1 MVVDAGQQLYFLGA
15 VAAEQRVVDD
25 ENILA
30 RPARQRCDGLLND
43 GCAQEQRELALMN
56 GAGVQEAVERIPL
69 KRDGLW
75 RILLPLVEGT
85 PLEHRLVYGM
95 KGRKISFIFGFIQ
108 CVAMTYVAWISHA
121 YGSFAMDIVYVIS
134 QPIGWYLWGRQQ
146 ATHSFRP
153 GTRKKVFFG
162 AFLAWAAGWWV
173 LAGVG
178 GQLPYFDS
186 INFVISF
193 IAQVL
198 YVLKYNE
205 NWSLWIFVNI
215 ANFVYWSIL
224 SVQMMMGDNTI
235 GTLGA
240 NLSQVALQAALLFNA
255 VYAQKVWNSG
265 EADNEGGAA

>member
-1 MVVDAGQQLYFLGA
+1 MTQHNWFYSQLFTNWKRFEVIYVTILILLQLA
-15 VAAEQRVVDD
+15 VFAIVPDSPIGMISGV
-25 ENILA
+25 
-30 RPARQRCDGLLND
+30 
-43 GCAQEQRELALMN
+43 
-56 GAGVQEAVERIPL
+56 AGVIC
-69 KRDGLW
+69 
-75 RILLPLVEGT
+75 
-85 PLEHRLVYGM
+85 LVYGM

-134 QPIGWYLWGRQQ
+134 QPICWYLWGRQQ
-146 ATHSFRP
+146 ATHSFQP

-162 AFLAWAAGWWV
+162 AFLAWAVGWWV

-215 ANFVYWSIL
+215 ANFIYWSIL

>member
-1 MVVDAGQQLYFLGA
+1 MTKHNWFYSQLFTNWKRFEVIYVSILILLQLA
-15 VAAEQRVVDD
+15 VFAIVPDSPIGMISGV
-25 ENILA
+25 
-30 RPARQRCDGLLND
+30 
-43 GCAQEQRELALMN
+43 
-56 GAGVQEAVERIPL
+56 AGVIC
-69 KRDGLW
+69 
-75 RILLPLVEGT
+75 
-85 PLEHRLVYGM
+85 LVYGM

-146 ATHSFRP
+146 QTHSFQP

-162 AFLAWAAGWWV
+162 AFLAWAIGWWV

-205 NWSLWIFVNI
+205 SRSLCRRLC
-215 ANFVYWSIL
+215 S
-224 SVQMMMGDNTI
+224 SMQSMHRK
-235 GTLGA
+235 
-240 NLSQVALQAALLFNA
+240 S
-255 VYAQKVWNSG
+255 
-265 EADNEGGAA
+265 GAAARPTTKAAQPDDKYRRHPFSGDIFFVLL

>member
-1 MVVDAGQQLYFLGA
+1 MTQHNWFYSQLFTNWKRFEVIYVTILCPIQALYPYPYFE
-15 VAAEQRVVDD
+15 VIYVT
-25 ENILA
+25 ILI
-30 RPARQRCDGLLND
+30 LLQLTVFAIVPD
-43 GCAQEQRELALMN
+43 SPIGMIS
-56 GAGVQEAVERIPL
+56 GVAGVIC
-69 KRDGLW
+69 
-75 RILLPLVEGT
+75 
-85 PLEHRLVYGM
+85 LVYGM

-108 CVAMTYVAWISHA
+108 YVAWISHA

-146 ATHSFRP
+146 ATHSFQP

-162 AFLAWAAGWWV
+162 AFLAWAVGWWV

-215 ANFVYWSIL
+215 ANFIYWSIL

>member
-1 MVVDAGQQLYFLGA
+1 MVIGRLRGMETLSILNN
-15 VAAEQRVVDD
+15 VVS
-25 ENILA
+25 I
-30 RPARQRCDGLLND
+30 RGPRR
-43 GCAQEQRELALMN
+43 
-56 GAGVQEAVERIPL
+56 
-69 KRDGLW
+69 
-75 RILLPLVEGT
+75 
-85 PLEHRLVYGM
+85 
-95 KGRKISFIFGFIQ
+95 
-108 CVAMTYVAWISHA
+108 
-121 YGSFAMDIVYVIS
+121 
-134 QPIGWYLWGRQQ
+134 GRQQ
-146 ATHSFRP
+146 PRQQCRARGRGRARVAPCGPEHPDRYRTQEETHSFQP

-162 AFLAWAAGWWV
+162 AFIAWAIGWWV

-193 IAQVL
+193 IAQIL

-215 ANFVYWSIL
+215 ANFLYWSIL

-255 VYAQKVWNSG
+255 VYAQKVWSSG
-265 EADNEGGAA
+265 EANNEGGAS